1 MESKNKSRAT
11 RRDFVKTA
19 GKVIAAVPVL
29 SLPILLAKKTDV
41 KGYVWQIDPYKCTSC
56 ELCTTSCV
64 MTPSAVKCTN
74 AFPMCGY
81 CDFCPGFLRQGAKKY
96 STAAEDQL
104 CPTGAIIR
112 NFVEEPYFEYTI
124 DESLCNGCSK
134 CVKGCRDFGNG
145 SLYLQIMHNLC
156 VNCNQCRIARMCPS
170 DAVIRVPAKE
180 PYNRKELKQSTSS
193 VIGKALVKPVPSRGY
208 LLRHGEGKQVT

>member
-1 MESKNKSRAT
+1 MGKQKNKLESR
-11 RRDFVKTA
+11 RSFVKTT
-19 GKVIAAVPVL
+19 GRLILAAPVL
-29 SLPILLAKKTDV
+29 ALPVILSRKTDV

-64 MTPSAVKCTN
+64 MTPSAAKCTN

-81 CDFCPGFLRQGAKKY
+81 CDFCPGFLRQGAKTY

-104 CPTGAIIR
+104 CPTGAIKR

-156 VNCNQCRIARMCPS
+156 INCNQCRIARKCPS
-170 DAVIRVPAKE
+170 DAVIRVQAEE
-180 PYNRKELKQSTSS
+180 PYIRKELKLSTSS

-208 LLRHGEGKQVT
+208 LLRHGKEKQVT